1 MLHFLIRAVILAH
14 GPCCE
19 SYVWCFSLLLGS
31 LSYCCSLI
39 HFETCM
45 AKKNE
50 IPNLCML
57 GHGSANCRFS
67 TLAIWTLRFAASSS
81 SPTNCALSSLSFNSL
96 KCFSMRSTS
105 SCKLS
110 ATASE
115 GCGSLPC
122 GSSSW
127 LREPVARG
135 LGRGARFGLPV
146 GHIQLVGQTQE
157 FPPLLTRDFPFS
169 VVCHGGSLTPRSPAS
184 PSRIRAS
191 SSAFSM
197 FWKVKDRSFCSSR
210 GFPATIIWF
219 PSYVAHTY
227 LSIHVTPHLSLSIP

>member
-1 MLHFLIRAVILAH
+1 M
-14 GPCCE
+14 
-19 SYVWCFSLLLGS
+19 
-31 LSYCCSLI
+31 
-39 HFETCM
+39 
-45 AKKNE
+45 
-50 IPNLCML
+50 ML
-57 GHGSANCRFS
+57 GHGSANCRLS

-169 VVCHGGSLTPRSPAS
+169 VVCHGGSLTLDLLLLHHAFVHHHLRFPCFGR
-184 PSRIRAS
+184 SRIEV
-191 SSAFSM
+191 FVHQEV
-197 FWKVKDRSFCSSR
+197 FLL
-210 GFPATIIWF
+210 P
-219 PSYVAHTY
+219 
-227 LSIHVTPHLSLSIP
+227 